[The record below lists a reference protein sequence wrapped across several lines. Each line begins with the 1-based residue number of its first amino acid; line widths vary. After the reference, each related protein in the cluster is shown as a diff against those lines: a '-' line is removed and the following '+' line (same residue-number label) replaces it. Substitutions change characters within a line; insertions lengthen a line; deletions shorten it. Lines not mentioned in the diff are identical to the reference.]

1 MDGWSHSLHVSFVF
15 LVNPKKCFNEVELSA
30 LEAVLLGCGNVARD
44 VRCLSGEG
52 FACSV
57 PEFCLI
63 HLQLHTVIQG
73 AAFLAGLLSR
83 MCSMGTNTD

>member
-1 MDGWSHSLHVSFVF
+1 MSFVF